1 MDRVLIVDD
10 DLMIKVMFEDILHA
24 HGYQTYH
31 ASNGREAVRLVKE
44 HTPEIILMDIVMP
57 EMDGIAAC
65 KAIRSITLPIR
76 PSIIMVS
83 NNSDKDAIVE
93 ALEKGADDFIIKPI
107 DGMELIAR
115 IHAQSRIKN
124 FYREIYEDKN
134 NLEIL
139 LDVIKTVC

>member
-1 MDRVLIVDD
+1 MTQPSKTQDYKNINSAKPQMDRVLIVDD
-10 DLMIKVMFEDILHA
+10 DLMLKVMLEDILHA

-65 KAIRSITLPIR
+65 KAIRSTTLPIR

-83 NNSDKDAIVE
+83 NKSDKDAI
-93 ALEKGADDFIIKPI
+93 I
-107 DGMELIAR
+107 
-115 IHAQSRIKN
+115 
-124 FYREIYEDKN
+124 
-134 NLEIL
+134 
-139 LDVIKTVC
+139 